1 MRAHPEETLDI
12 VRKRVPAL
20 ADKKQRATASKVLS
34 ASMKLYGTGKFGAQD
49 SAKWQKMADFM
60 KEAGL
65 LRNPVEV
72 SQAHISLD

>member
-1 MRAHPEETLDI
+1 
-12 VRKRVPAL
+12 
-20 ADKKQRATASKVLS
+20 
-34 ASMKLYGTGKFGAQD
+34 MKLYGTGKFGAQD